1 MSDSAR
7 TYSVQGF
14 TIVHAL
20 FLNLNGGGAAEDGLA
35 EIEPVAPS
43 FMFKA
48 GADGSGVFSQTGNNS
63 YKVTL
68 KLLQSSPVNTGLA
81 TLLALDEATGSG
93 MGPFLLKNN
102 NGLDVLVGN
111 SARIM
116 GPPKLPIDK
125 EVGAKEWEIVVTD
138 ATYFAGGS

>member
-35 EIEPVAPS
+35 EIEPVAPD
-43 FMFKA
+43 FTFKT
-48 GADGSGVFSQTGNNS
+48 GADGSGAFSQTGNKS

-81 TLLALDEATGSG
+81 TLRALDVATLAGL
-93 MGPFLLKNN
+93 GPFLLKNS
-102 NGLDVLVGN
+102 NGLDVLEGT
-111 SARIM
+111 ARIL
-116 GPPKLPIDK
+116 GPPKTPIDK
-125 EVGAKEWEIVVTD
+125 EIGTKEWEIMVTD